1 MGNFAWNSR
10 RIARILFE
18 SDVSFRL
25 HRSSKKDIQLSKKTI
40 SSKLVDL
47 SAGGCSLESAVFVPV
62 GARLN
67 IFLDRS
73 QLTGTK
79 ADKQRFSK
87 IAGVIKNSRQLANHK
102 YRLGVQFEK
111 VSSEDRKLID
121 DFVARNER
129 REDQRINFPK

>member
-10 RIARILFE
+10 RIIRILFE
-18 SDVSFRL
+18 SDASFRL
-25 HRSSKKDIQLSKKTI
+25 HRSSKKDIQLSKKTV

-47 SAGGCSLESAVFVPV
+47 SAGGCSLESAVFVPA
-62 GARLN
+62 GAKLN

-79 ADKQRFSK
+79 AGKKRFSK
-87 IAGVIKNSRQLANHK
+87 IVGVIKNSKQLANHK

-111 VSSEDRKLID
+111 ISSEDRKLID
-121 DFVARNER
+121 DFVERNER
-129 REDQRINFPK
+129 REDQRLNFPK